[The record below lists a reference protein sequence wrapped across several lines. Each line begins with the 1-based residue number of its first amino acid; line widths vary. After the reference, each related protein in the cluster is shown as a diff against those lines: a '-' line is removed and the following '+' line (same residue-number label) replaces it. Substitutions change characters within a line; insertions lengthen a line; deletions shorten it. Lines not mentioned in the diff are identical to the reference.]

1 MQGKGEMSATQGNRN
16 GTGESPLQSGRGA
29 LRVVHRIEDV
39 RESCNSRGATSS
51 AAPNVISSGR
61 LAQRMLRQWQ
71 STTFF
76 EDLNTA
82 G

>member
-1 MQGKGEMSATQGNRN
+1 MQGKGEMSATQGNGN
-16 GTGESPLQSGRGA
+16 GSGESPLQSGRGT
-29 LRVVHRIEDV
+29 LRVIHRIEDV
-39 RESCNSRGATSS
+39 GETRNSRGATSS
-51 AAPNVISSGR
+51 EAPNVISSGR
-61 LAQRMLRQWQ
+61 LAQRMVRQWQ